1 LEGKSVKKSI
11 SPREWGKAL
20 KVFRVR
26 CSENNPLALPP
37 LQTFRQLH
45 VTPRTTKT
53 VIMAKTIFVNQCYK
67 YETGLGQ
74 KPGTINYLFEM

>member
-1 LEGKSVKKSI
+1 MEGKSVKKSI
-11 SPREWGKAL
+11 LPREWGKAL

-37 LQTFRQLH
+37 LQTLCQLQVTPELV

-53 VIMAKTIFVNQCYK
+53 VIIAKTIFVISAKNMRQVLVK
-67 YETGLGQ
+67 NLAQ
-74 KPGTINYLFEM
+74 